1 MKEGINMHMAIVWL
15 IIGLICGFS
24 VKKRNQQEEK
34 LNLIEKDGIL
44 FGLNIGKIYISITYL
59 LIWTLSLFIIFY
71 FILGEMTYGI
81 YIGSWLGFI
90 GIITFFL
97 FFSSIIEMIKQ
108 SNIKS
113 HNYFQDSNN
122 GKKGFND
129 IFTFRFASI
138 KILICIILIIF
149 MITTIIRPL
158 SGNCEYDPIF
168 KQLNDTEKNTDECEI
183 SIINSGEI
191 RLVSWQL
198 ATEYL
203 QRGYSGIASSMSTD
217 QVDLEENSDPS
228 YVNGKFLWINAPQ
241 YESLKWFG
249 SKTIPFYLYVENTPE
264 GSKALTKVNKTFEIH
279 KSRISWDNR
288 ISEVLFDRYGLK
300 YVNIQSRFTVDDE
313 YNPYW
318 VVYLGERHIQHNKI
332 TLKKILLIDATN
344 INNLNEYSVNDKN
357 IPQWLDVVYP
367 NKYIEDWSDHW
378 GKWRKGISYKWFDK
392 KHLYNRDDFA
402 RFLIINGSTYWYVP
416 MRQLDSNVL
425 GGFILQN
432 TRTGETTF
440 YNREEKSFCSTTT
453 AKAQVEKYLQSGIVG
468 YRKLRI
474 DEGYLYPIKMDDNI
488 TREAYI
494 FPLYAGYT
502 IQQFAI
508 VDAQFYTIIPF
519 ISDDLDSLLNTYK
532 AYNFGDVTEVNL
544 TIKWDNITIER
555 GYIDDS
561 ESVIVADNIT
571 YLVNKTQL
579 GSGDIQDEENEW
591 RELKLAISDFERGEE
606 VIISIGKVKKDIYDI
621 DYLKAD
627 LVKKD

>member
-1 MKEGINMHMAIVWL
+1 MHMAIVWL
-15 IIGLICGFS
+15 IIGLICGFTL
-24 VKKRNQQEEK
+24 KKKIQVDK
-34 LNLIEKDGIL
+34 KSNLIERNGVFL
-44 FGLNIGKIYISITYL
+44 GLNIGEIHFSISYL
-59 LIWTLSLFIIFY
+59 LMWTLSLFIIFY
-71 FILGEMTYGI
+71 LILGELTYGI

-90 GIITFFL
+90 SVITFFL
-97 FFSSIIEMIKQ
+97 FFTGIIDIIKQ
-108 SNIKS
+108 NNLKPRDNYQDTNIE
-113 HNYFQDSNN
+113 
-122 GKKGFND
+122 KKGFD
-129 IFTFRFASI
+129 SKFTFRFASI
-138 KILICIILIIF
+138 KIFICIILVIF
-149 MITTIIRPL
+149 LLTTIIRPL
-158 SGNCEYDPIF
+158 SGNCDYNPVF
-168 KQLNDTEKNTDECEI
+168 KQLNDSEKNTKDCEI

-203 QRGYSGIASSMSTD
+203 ERGYSGIASSMSTD
-217 QVDLEENSDPS
+217 QIDLDENSDPS
-228 YVNGKFLWINAPQ
+228 FVNGKFLWINAPQ

-279 KSRISWDNR
+279 KSRITWNNR

-318 VVYLGERHIQHNKI
+318 VVYLGERHVHHDKV

-344 INNLNEYSVNDKN
+344 IKNLDEYSVNDKN
-357 IPQWLDVVYP
+357 IPKWLDVVFP

-378 GKWRKGISYKWFDK
+378 GKWRNGIKYKWFDK
-392 KHLYNRDDFA
+392 KHLYYRDDFA
-402 RFLIINGSTYWYVP
+402 RFLIINSSTYWYVP

-425 GGFILQN
+425 GGYILQN

-440 YNREEKSFCSTTT
+440 YNREEKSFCSRIT
-453 AKAQVEKYLQSGIVG
+453 AKTQVEKYLQSGIVG

-502 IQQFAI
+502 VQQFAI

-519 ISDDLDSLLNTYK
+519 ISEDLNGLLNMYK

-544 TIKWDNITIER
+544 SIKWDNISIER

-561 ESVIVADNIT
+561 ESVLVADNIT

-579 GSGDIQDEENEW
+579 GSGDIEDEENEW

-606 VIISIGKVKKDIYDI
+606 VFLWIGKVNNDIYDI

-627 LVKKD
+627 LVKRD